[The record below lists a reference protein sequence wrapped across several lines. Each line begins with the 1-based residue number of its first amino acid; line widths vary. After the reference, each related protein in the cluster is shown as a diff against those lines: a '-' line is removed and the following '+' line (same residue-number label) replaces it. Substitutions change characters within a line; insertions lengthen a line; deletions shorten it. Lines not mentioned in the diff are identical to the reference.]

1 MLKTLQLVELF
12 LSSLMSFL
20 ECTPRFQTELTL
32 EAKLVFGL
40 RNSPRIPHTRQFV
53 FLSPIFKCLVAPTVS

>member
-32 EAKLVFGL
+32 EAKLVFDL
-40 RNSPRIPHTRQFV
+40 RNSPRIPHKRHFM
-53 FLSPIFKCLVAPTVS
+53 LLLPIFKCLVAPTVS

>member
-32 EAKLVFGL
+32 EAKLVFEPRKPPKIL
-40 RNSPRIPHTRQFV
+40 RKRH
-53 FLSPIFKCLVAPTVS
+53 FL